1 MTSPVYTT
9 IEPTR
14 GYARSGNVHIAY
26 QVLGGGPAEMVHVL
40 PFATPV
46 EIGWELPQ
54 IARWWT
60 RIGAFSRSII
70 FDQRGV
76 GSSDRPESPP
86 TVDEQ
91 VADLEAVVEAVGAE
105 RFALAAY
112 SQASPAGIAYAAR
125 HPERVTQ
132 LVLYGATAR
141 VMRGRG
147 LPGGALHTRGAC
159 VGRLARERVGQRR
172 RRLTTTSPRSRATR
186 RSASGWPAPSARS
199 AVPRWRSRWRRR
211 SARPTCERRRAPS
224 ASRRSCCTGGR
235 TRRSRSPR
243 AHGSRATSRRP
254 RFIELE
260 GRDHALYFG
269 DTSVALQEI
278 EEWVTGTRPVHRAER
293 VLTTLMFTDIA
304 HSTRT
309 AATLGDAEW
318 EHLLARHDAEIRGEL
333 RYQGATELN
342 TTGDGFLA
350 EFPTATAA
358 VAAARAIRRRVRQL
372 GLELRI
378 GIHITECERSGAN
391 VGGVGV
397 HVAARILRARGPGRD
412 PRVRHRRRCPDR
424 IRRAAHP
431 ARRARAQGRAGP
443 VAGVRGRRARGETLG
458 AVSLGRPAQ
467 ARP

>member
-14 GYARSGNVHIAY
+14 GYARSGDIHIAY
-26 QVLGGGPAEMVHVL
+26 QVLGDGPAEMVHVL
-40 PFATPV
+40 PFGTPV

-60 RIGAFSRSII
+60 RIGAFTRSII

-86 TVDEQ
+86 TVEEQ
-91 VADLEAVVEAVGAE
+91 VADIEAVVDAIGAE

-132 LVLYGATAR
+132 LVLYAATAR
-141 VMRGRG
+141 VMEAPDYPEGRSVAEARAWVAALAAG
-147 LPGGALHTRGAC
+147 WGNGGTLDHNQPSVAGDAAIRDWFARAERTIGSPAAAVKIAKAMGAAD
-159 VGRLARERVGQRR
+159 V
-172 RRLTTTSPRSRATR
+172 RA
-186 RSASGWPAPSARS
+186 SARS
-199 AVPRWRSRWRRR
+199 LRVPTLVLHRRQDPAIPFAQGEWLAQNIPE
-211 SARPTCERRRAPS
+211 S
-224 ASRRSCCTGGR
+224 
-235 TRRSRSPR
+235 
-243 AHGSRATSRRP
+243 

-293 VLTTLMFTDIA
+293 ILTTLMFTDIA
-304 HSTRT
+304 QSTQT

-318 EHLLARHDAEIRGEL
+318 DHLVTRHDAVIRREL

-350 EFPTATAA
+350 QFPTATAA
-358 VAAARAIRRRVRQL
+358 VAAARAIRRRVQRL
-372 GLELRI
+372 GVQLRI
-378 GIHITECERSGAN
+378 GIHLTECELVGAN

-397 HVAARILRARGPGRD
+397 HVAARICSLAEPGEILVSGTVADVLIGSGTPLSSRGEHVLKGAPGRWQACA
-412 PRVRHRRRCPDR
+412 VEE
-424 IRRAAHP
+424 RRAEPREDTAE
-431 ARRARAQGRAGP
+431 R
-443 VAGVRGRRARGETLG
+443 
-458 AVSLGRPAQ
+458 SQ